1 MYGEQKLGWE
11 DKEFIPNLFALFDIA
26 SDVVFRLEPI
36 YTNKGKC
43 QISNETINN
52 VKQTKYEEL
61 LEDFF
66 T

>member
-43 QISNETINN
+43 
-52 VKQTKYEEL
+52 
-61 LEDFF
+61 
-66 T
+66 